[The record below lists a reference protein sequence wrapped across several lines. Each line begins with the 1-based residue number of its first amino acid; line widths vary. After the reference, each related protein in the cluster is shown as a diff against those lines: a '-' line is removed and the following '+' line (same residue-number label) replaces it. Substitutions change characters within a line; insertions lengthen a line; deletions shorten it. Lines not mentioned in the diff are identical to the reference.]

1 MSRLTAPPATW
12 QHEQESVES
21 LTRRAHELIASSGW
35 AFSPSKVSRL
45 IRKRQQAYRAG
56 TNVDFDGWFMT
67 SYVDPTG
74 EVAIHRLA
82 CADAHCNVCTA
93 APRATRAATD
103 EELSQTCAP
112 HSFGGD
118 R

>member
-12 QHEQESVES
+12 QHEQESVEG
-21 LTRRAHELIASSGW
+21 LTRRAHELIASIGC

-45 IRKRQQAYRAG
+45 IRKRQQTNRAG
-56 TNVDFDGWFMT
+56 ANVDFDAWFMG

-74 EVAIHRLA
+74 ETAIHRLA
-82 CADAHCNVCTA
+82 CSASHCPVCTA
-93 APRATRAATD
+93 APRSTRAATD
-103 EELSQTCAP
+103 AELSQTRAP

-118 R
+118 L